1 MFYEIKNIKKSY
13 KSGEN
18 LQEVLKGISFFVNE
32 GERIAITGPSG
43 CGKSTLL
50 NIMGGIDKAD
60 SGELVF
66 EGEYI
71 EKLSEKKLTKLR
83 LDKFGFVFQAYH
95 LISTLTVEENIMVPI
110 LAKDIDAD
118 EEDVLQICKEIGL
131 EDKIKKY
138 PHQLSGGERQ
148 RVAVARAVISKPKI
162 IFADEATGNLDEEN
176 SIQVMD
182 VLSELAVKHKISLIF
197 VTHDNSLL
205 KYADR
210 VINLCEGEYK
220 DK

>member
-1 MFYEIKNIKKSY
+1 
-13 KSGEN
+13 
-18 LQEVLKGISFFVNE
+18 
-32 GERIAITGPSG
+32 
-43 CGKSTLL
+43 
-50 NIMGGIDKAD
+50 
-60 SGELVF
+60 
-66 EGEYI
+66 
-71 EKLSEKKLTKLR
+71 
-83 LDKFGFVFQAYH
+83 
-95 LISTLTVEENIMVPI
+95 MVPI

-138 PHQLSGGERQ
+138 PHQLSGEERQ

-182 VLSELAVKHKISLIF
+182 VHSELAVKHKISLIF